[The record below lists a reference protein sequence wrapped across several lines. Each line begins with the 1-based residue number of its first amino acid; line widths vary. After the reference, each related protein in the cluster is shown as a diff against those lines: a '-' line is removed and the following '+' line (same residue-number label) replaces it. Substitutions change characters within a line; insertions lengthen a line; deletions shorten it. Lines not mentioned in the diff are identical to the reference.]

1 MVKGKTRTGFKFTC
15 DGKLMHDVEFL
26 EEFAA
31 VQKGDGLEVFDLIK
45 KILGAD
51 QKQAL
56 YEHIRNE
63 EGIVTTD
70 ALHEELSDIFEALGE
85 ADETKN

>member
-15 DGKLMHDVEFL
+15 DGRLMHDVEFL

-31 VQKGDGLEVFDLIK
+31 VQKGDGLEVFDLITR
-45 KILGAD
+45 ILGAE
-51 QKQAL
+51 QKKAL

-63 EGIVTTD
+63 EGIVPVEAMREELGDIFD
-70 ALHEELSDIFEALGE
+70 ALAEAE
-85 ADETKN
+85 ETKN

>member
-31 VQKGDGLEVFDLIK
+31 VQNGDGLEVFNLIT
-45 KILGAD
+45 KILGAE
-51 QKQAL
+51 QKKAL
-56 YEHIRNE
+56 YNHIRNDD
-63 EGIVTTD
+63 GIVTVE
-70 ALHEELSDIFEALGE
+70 ALHEELGDIFDALGE